1 MIKHLKYNNNNI
13 NNNNNK
19 KIIYDKQLNKINEIQ
34 KEDKLK
40 MT

>member
-13 NNNNNK
+13 NNNNK
-19 KIIYDKQLNKINEIQ
+19 KIIYDKQLNKINEIK
-34 KEDKLK
+34 KEYKLK

>member
-13 NNNNNK
+13 NNNNK
-19 KIIYDKQLNKINEIQ
+19 KIIYDKQLNKINEI
-34 KEDKLK
+34 KTEDKLK